1 MVNEARV
8 RGDMEWDG
16 MGGDTVIRGSKV
28 NFCLICLV
36 FISYGSGRVTR
47 TSL

>member
-8 RGDMEWDG
+8 RGDMEWNG
-16 MGGDTVIRGSKV
+16 MGATVIRGSKV